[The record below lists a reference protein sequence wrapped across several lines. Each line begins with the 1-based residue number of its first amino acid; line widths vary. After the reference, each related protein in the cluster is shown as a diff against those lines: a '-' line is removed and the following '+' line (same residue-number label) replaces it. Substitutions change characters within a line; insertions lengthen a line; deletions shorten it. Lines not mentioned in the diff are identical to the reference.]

1 MDDFKVGDKV
11 IIHKPTSRSKWLS
24 WLPDMND
31 FAGQEQI
38 ISHVERRTCKI
49 EGSDFWFELAWL
61 ENVNEPQKEFG
72 SDMSFEDFL

>member
-1 MDDFKVGDKV
+1 MDSFEVGDKV
-11 IIHKPTSRSKWLS
+11 IIHEPTSRHKYLS

-31 FAGQEQI
+31 FAEQEQI
-38 ISHVERRTCKI
+38 ISDVGRHTCMI
-49 EGSDFWFELAWL
+49 EGSYFYFELAWL